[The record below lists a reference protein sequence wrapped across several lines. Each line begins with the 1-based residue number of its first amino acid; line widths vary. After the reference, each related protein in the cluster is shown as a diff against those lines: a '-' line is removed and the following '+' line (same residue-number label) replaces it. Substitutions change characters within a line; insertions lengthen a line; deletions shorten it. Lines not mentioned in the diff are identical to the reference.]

1 MPIRF
6 RCRYCNQLMGIARRK
21 AGMTVQCPTC
31 HAQLVVPQEEAEENP
46 PAPAPAGPAPA
57 TTEGAAPVFER
68 SDFEDFLQNQA
79 APEAPQPAAA
89 APPPPPLPFA
99 IEEKAPTPPPLQPSG
114 TVLRP
119 RPAGL
124 MLSPTQA
131 TWLTVAAILLLALAF
146 GAGLLVGHY
155 WMG

>member
-6 RCRYCNQLMGIARRK
+6 RCGRCNQLMGIARRK
-21 AGMTVQCPTC
+21 AGTTIQCPTC
-31 HAQLVVPQEEAEENP
+31 HSPVVVPQEQKEAAP
-46 PAPAPAGPAPA
+46 PLPAAQPVGDAPAPL
-57 TTEGAAPVFER
+57 FER
-68 SDFEDFLQNQA
+68 SDFEAFLHEPRPAN
-79 APEAPQPAAA
+79 PPAAA
-89 APPPPPLPFA
+89 SPPLPAPSFA
-99 IEEKAPTPPPLQPSG
+99 FEAEPVSAPSVALSQSN
-114 TVLRP
+114 LRT

-131 TWLTVAAILLLALAF
+131 TWLTVVVILLVALAF

>member
-6 RCRYCNQLMGIARRK
+6 RCHHCNQLMGIARRK

-31 HAQLVVPQEEAEENP
+31 HAQLVVPQTEAAASPGGPASPGPVP
-46 PAPAPAGPAPA
+46 PDIEGPAPL
-57 TTEGAAPVFER
+57 FER

-79 APEAPQPAAA
+79 PPPAAAATAPPPPPFAIESPAA
-89 APPPPPLPFA
+89 APPPLHPSGA
-99 IEEKAPTPPPLQPSG
+99 LQPR
-114 TVLRP
+114 TV
-119 RPAGL
+119 GL
-124 MLSPTQA
+124 VLSPAQA

>member
-21 AGMTVQCPTC
+21 AGTPVSCPTC
-31 HAQLVVPQEEAEENP
+31 RAQVIVPLSDEEAKVESP
-46 PAPAPAGPAPA
+46 PGRPTGDVPAPL
-57 TTEGAAPVFER
+57 FER
-68 SDFEDFLQNQA
+68 SDFEAFLDSPVAEQ
-79 APEAPQPAAA
+79 PQPALAPPAPLAPSPFAAVIPSSPSFPLPPSAA
-89 APPPPPLPFA
+89 ARA
-99 IEEKAPTPPPLQPSG
+99 TNPS
-114 TVLRP
+114 
-119 RPAGL
+119 GL

-131 TWLTVAAILLLALAF
+131 TWLTVVVILLVALAF

>member
-6 RCRYCNQLMGIARRK
+6 RCHHCNQLMGIARRK

-31 HAQLVVPQEEAEENP
+31 HAQLVVPQTEAAASP
-46 PAPAPAGPAPA
+46 GGVASPGPAPA
-57 TTEGAAPVFER
+57 ATERPAPLFER

-79 APEAPQPAAA
+79 PPPAVAA
-89 APPPPPLPFA
+89 TAPPPPFA
-99 IEEKAPTPPPLQPSG
+99 IESPPAPPPLQPSDM
-114 TVLRP
+114 LRP
-119 RPAGL
+119 RPIGL
-124 MLSPTQA
+124 VLSPTQA